1 MPTSA
6 QLLRICFHIN
16 MGSQLAF
23 AACMTA
29 FVAYATKRVDDDD
42 GDEVA
47 ETYDSHLRQRLQE
60 MVCQATAGSGRRPNV
75 LARNVKTET

>member
-1 MPTSA
+1 
-6 QLLRICFHIN
+6 

-29 FVAYATKRVDDDD
+29 FVAYATKRVDDD
-42 GDEVA
+42 GEKVT

-75 LARNVKTET
+75 LARNVKTEI